1 MAKKLIRKGNGG
13 GISTPTS
20 KSTTKTVSKNPEGTL
35 KTTDKTFTGGNKE
48 GEISRTR
55 RTIKGVLQYKEPS
68 NVIITPK
75 SKTVEK
81 SKSGDYKTVTKTF
94 DNRDKK
100 GTVSTTRRTI
110 SGIINNARPVADVK
124 AIKKNRDPDLK
135 VNFDNLKRGGAVK
148 SKTKTKK

>member
-55 RTIKGVLQYKEPS
+55 RTIKGVLKSKPE

-94 DNRDKK
+94 DDPDKK